1 MSILVYPKIIWPKSL
16 LKNVFCFVFV
26 FVFFAEALSTK
37 ALGNTALGIV
47 KDLLVSPDEDIFTV
61 VLFLG
66 MLSTEMC
73 TYCVKV

>member
-1 MSILVYPKIIWPKSL
+1 MSILVYPKIIWPKSF
-16 LKNVFCFVFV
+16 LKNVFCFC
-26 FVFFAEALSTK
+26 FFAEALSTK